1 MNIRQ
6 DILTPRERAKA
17 LSGKRPA
24 DRILCLPMVAIS
36 AAYLIG
42 RTIKEFQLDPKVMA
56 EAHIAA
62 YRRFKYDSVGLST
75 NCSVLAE
82 AMGAKL
88 EYPEDDAANSI
99 EPLVK
104 SREDLKKL
112 KDIDPEKD
120 GNLWV
125 FYEAFHIV
133 DKEIGSEVPIS
144 ISVSGPFTTAATLRG
159 TENFVRDMYADPE
172 LCHELLRRSTD
183 NLKRH
188 IKAIVAHG
196 ADIGAIAD
204 PVASGS
210 LISPKMFKEFAFPY
224 IKELVDFIHSFN
236 RGAALHICGKT
247 EKLLEL
253 MVQTGADTISI
264 DKVDLK
270 KVKEII
276 DGRAAI
282 VGNVDTTN
290 EMLYGPVEKI
300 QEICRNY
307 IDLMSDY
314 KGIYILATSCD
325 LSPKTPFE
333 YVDAMMDV
341 ARSYGLYENSSK
353 GRMGYNE

>member
-1 MNIRQ
+1 MRVKIMNIRE

-17 LSGKRPA
+17 ISEGKPA

-42 RTIKEFQLDPKVMA
+42 KTIKEFQTDPEVMA
-56 EAHIAA
+56 ESHIAA
-62 YRRFKYDSVGLST
+62 YKRFKYDSVGLST

-88 EYPEDDAANSI
+88 DYPEDDAANSI
-99 EPLVK
+99 EPLVNC
-104 SREDLKKL
+104 REDLSKV

-120 GNLWV
+120 GKLWV
-125 FYEAFHIV
+125 LYKAFEIV
-133 DKEIGSEVPIS
+133 NKEIGHEVPIS

-159 TENFVRDMYADPE
+159 VEAFARDMYADPE
-172 LCHELLRRSTD
+172 LCHTLLRKATD

-204 PVASGS
+204 PLASGS
-210 LISPKMFKEFAFPY
+210 VISPKMFKQFAFPY
-224 IKELVDFIHSFN
+224 IKELVDFIHGFN

-253 MVQTGADTISI
+253 MVETGADTISI

-270 KVKEII
+270 LVKETIA
-276 DGRAAI
+276 GRATI

-290 EMLYGPVEKI
+290 EMLHGPVEKI
-300 QEICRNY
+300 HEVCREY
-307 IDLMSDY
+307 IDLMKDY
-314 KGIYILATSCD
+314 NGLYILATSCD
-325 LSPKTPFE
+325 VPPKAPFE
-333 YVDAMMDV
+333 YVQAMMDV
-341 ARSYGLYENSSK
+341 ARSYGLYEYKN
-353 GRMGYNE
+353 NI